1 MPPDVQLE
9 SGGFRAGRKGADPGT
24 GYHQNAQRQE
34 KGNAKHDGPPRVCR
48 GLLVNTRV
56 SPAGFPAQGGNWGP
70 SRFGPDKL
78 PGMAE
83 SQQRPGVLGIPA
95 LVSLAVAAAAFA
107 SYAATAAV
115 LLSAGARRTN
125 VSTRTV

>member
-1 MPPDVQLE
+1 
-9 SGGFRAGRKGADPGT
+9 
-24 GYHQNAQRQE
+24 
-34 KGNAKHDGPPRVCR
+34 
-48 GLLVNTRV
+48 
-56 SPAGFPAQGGNWGP
+56 
-70 SRFGPDKL
+70 
-78 PGMAE
+78 MAE

-125 VSTRTV
+125 VSTRTVPPRSRVPARAARTSWTTTISGQFSSVRSLRNPGAWSNP